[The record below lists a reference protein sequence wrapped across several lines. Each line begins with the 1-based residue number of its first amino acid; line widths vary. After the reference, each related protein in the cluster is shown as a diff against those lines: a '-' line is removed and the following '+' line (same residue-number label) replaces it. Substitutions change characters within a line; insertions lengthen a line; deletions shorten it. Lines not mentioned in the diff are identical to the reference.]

1 VYATLHFRRQLPGAG
16 AIALAFAV
24 SLAAG
29 VVQAGGRARVDVG
42 WPLDHNGI
50 FHLIQ
55 LAGLAVLA
63 RGLRRTLQEPLP

>member
-1 VYATLHFRRQLPGAG
+1 
-16 AIALAFAV
+16 
-24 SLAAG
+24 
-29 VVQAGGRARVDVG
+29 VDVG